1 MRRQGSVT
9 VTFSLVFVLMFGF
22 ILSFFEMASHTARA
36 AYHASAG
43 RLAAENFFAG
53 YTVPLFEEYHI
64 FGREVADEDKKAY
77 TEKEIAKDLA
87 YMTEK
92 QEGERSLLLR
102 GGAEFGVDSL
112 RVLTDDRLAGFYS
125 QAITSMKYRGVTE
138 VVDILKKFGDVSEQA
153 NAQLEVAAA
162 KTETDVAYGKVDERI
177 LQLITLIDGV
187 DIVQYEKFLGGE
199 GVLFQKD
206 TYVKYFCVSP
216 ETAAAYFDRTEVYQA
231 FLNNYENPKQTIEM
245 LYEEVW
251 NLAEEVRER
260 EVQSASCD
268 ARLSELQTLLDD
280 VTARIEELEARKEEQ
295 STAEDTETKQEEV
308 PEENAETEAET
319 LLQQYYQEKEQYE
332 NEKAS
337 LELLA
342 EALEKEKEDQTK
354 KGNLLKLREGIF
366 TLRCNEVRGICEEA
380 YSYVGELKK
389 ELAAA
394 KQVRKGC
401 ESLVSVLQPVIGT
414 DTAKEYREELNKYT
428 FYEDLEGY
436 DFDRMKQTL
445 LDNKSRLMVVKPYIT
460 GFDSSTLK
468 TAAEGLRYELDFMK
482 KYSFDGLKLDY
493 GEMSLQQNLYE
504 GVEDTIAGEVA
515 EGYLAFLTKKAV
527 STKEINTSELP
538 SGFREEA
545 DGDGIFS
552 MLGGDMSSVF
562 NELQEM
568 LPEDASAGSVLEG
581 ISDTVLFHAYL
592 MTHFTNYLEGN
603 ENGALSYEQ
612 EYLIAGKKTDEQ
624 NLASVAMR
632 ICAIRTILH
641 FTSLYTDSARKAPVE
656 LAALAACGAIGLPA
670 LKSLVVFAML
680 FAWALEEA
688 MVDTAAILL
697 GKKVALYP
705 GKNGG
710 SINFS
715 ETVMFSKS
723 FVHKKAEQKK
733 SVTGLGFGYKEFL
746 HLFMFLTSRDNKMYR
761 AADLIQE
768 NLRKTYSDEFRM
780 NRCVW
785 EVWYRVD
792 GKRYRYS
799 YE

>member
-1 MRRQGSVT
+1 MRWRGSVT
-9 VTFSLVFVLMFGF
+9 VTFSLVFVLVFGF

-64 FGREVADEDKKAY
+64 FGREVADEEKKTY
-77 TEKEIAKDLA
+77 TENEIAKDLA

-92 QEGERSLLLR
+92 QKGERSLLLR
-102 GGAEFGVDSL
+102 GGAEFGVDFV

-125 QAITSMKYRGVTE
+125 QAITSMKYRGITE
-138 VVDILKKFGDVSEQA
+138 IVDTLKKFGDVSEQA

-162 KTETDVAYGKVDERI
+162 KAETDLAYGKVDERI

-187 DIVQYEKFLGGE
+187 DIVQYEKFMGGE

-206 TYVKYFCVSP
+206 AYVKYYCVSP

-231 FLNNYENPKQTIEM
+231 FLDNYENPKETLEM

-251 NLAEEVRER
+251 SLAEEARKREI
-260 EVQSASCD
+260 QSASCD
-268 ARLSELQTLLDD
+268 ARLTELQSLLED
-280 VTARIEELEARKEEQ
+280 VTARIEELENREEEQ
-295 STAEDTETKQEEV
+295 DTAEDNEI
-308 PEENAETEAET
+308 
-319 LLQQYYQEKEQYE
+319 LLQQYNKEKEQYE

-337 LELLA
+337 LESLA
-342 EALEKEKEDQTK
+342 EALEKEKEEQQRK
-354 KGNLLKLREGIF
+354 AVLLKLHETRFI
-366 TLRCNEVRGICEEA
+366 LQCDDVRKICEEA
-380 YSYVGELKK
+380 YSYVGELQK
-389 ELAAA
+389 ELVAA
-394 KQVRKGC
+394 KQVRNGC

-414 DTAKEYREELNKYT
+414 DTAKEYREELKVYT

-445 LDNKSRLMVVKPYIT
+445 LDNKSRLMAVKPYIT
-460 GFDSSTLK
+460 EFNSSALA
-468 TAAEGLRYELDFMK
+468 TAAEGLCYEAEIVG
-482 KYSFDGLKLDY
+482 KYSFEGLKLDY
-493 GEMSLQQNLYE
+493 GEMTLQQNLYE
-504 GVEDTIAGEVA
+504 GIEDTIAGEVA
-515 EGYLAFLTKKAV
+515 EGYLAFLTKKTISA
-527 STKEINTSELP
+527 KEINTSELP

-552 MLGGDMSSVF
+552 MLGGDMSSVLD
-562 NELQEM
+562 ELQEM
-568 LPEDASAGSVLEG
+568 LPENESMGSVLEG

-592 MTHFTNYLEGN
+592 MTHFSNYLKGN

-641 FTSLYTDSARKAPVE
+641 FTSLYTDSVRKAPVE
-656 LAALAACGAIGLPA
+656 LAALAACGMIGLPA
-670 LKSLVVFAML
+670 LKSILVFGML

-688 MVDTAAILL
+688 MVDTAALML

-710 SINFS
+710 SISFP
-715 ETVMFSKS
+715 ETLQFSKS

-746 HLFMFLTSRDNKMYR
+746 HLFMFLTSKDNKMYR

-768 NLRKTYSDEFRM
+768 NLRKTYSDDFRM

-792 GKRYRYS
+792 GRQYKYS

>member
-1 MRRQGSVT
+1 MRKRGSVT

-43 RLAAENFFAG
+43 RLATENFFAG

-102 GGAEFGVDSL
+102 GGAEFGVDSV
-112 RVLTDDRLAGFYS
+112 RVLTDDRLSGFYS

-162 KTETDVAYGKVDERI
+162 KAETDMAYGKVDERI

-206 TYVKYFCVSP
+206 AYVKYFCVSP
-216 ETAAAYFDRTEVYQA
+216 KTAAAYFDRAEVYQA
-231 FLNNYENPKQTIEM
+231 FLDNYENPKETLET

-260 EVQSASCD
+260 EIQSASCD
-268 ARLSELQTLLDD
+268 ARLTELQGLLDD
-280 VTARIEELEARKEEQ
+280 VTARIEELENRDEEQ
-295 STAEDTETKQEEV
+295 SETENTETEK
-308 PEENAETEAET
+308 
-319 LLQQYYQEKEQYE
+319 LLQQYEKEREQYV

-337 LELLA
+337 LEILA
-342 EALEKEKEDQTK
+342 EALEKEKEEQERR
-354 KGNLLKLREGIF
+354 GILLKLHEMRF
-366 TLRCNEVRGICEEA
+366 TLQCDDVRTICEKA
-380 YSYVGELKK
+380 YSYVGELQK

-414 DTAKEYREELNKYT
+414 DTAKEYREELNVYT

-445 LDNKSRLMVVKPYIT
+445 LDNKSRLLVVKPYIT
-460 GFDSSTLK
+460 EVGADALA
-468 TAAEGLRYELDFMK
+468 TAAEGLRYEAEIVG

-515 EGYLAFLTKKAV
+515 EGYLAFLTKKTV
-527 STKEINTSELP
+527 SAKEINTSELP

-568 LPEDASAGSVLEG
+568 LPEDASMGSVLEG

-592 MTHFTNYLEGN
+592 MTHFSNYLEGN

-624 NLASVAMR
+624 NLASIAMR

-670 LKSLVVFAML
+670 LKSLVVFAIL

-710 SINFS
+710 SISFP
-715 ETVMFSKS
+715 ETLQFSKS

-768 NLRKTYSDEFRM
+768 NLRKTYSDDFRV

-792 GKRYRYS
+792 GKRYKYS